1 MLSSLFDKPAEL
13 AGGELSM
20 ITKNYK
26 TATVYDTT
34 LRDGAQSSDVNLGV
48 RDKIEL
54 LKVLDDFGVDY
65 AELGWPASNEKD
77 MEVFLEASK
86 LKLKNAKVV
95 AFGSTKRF
103 GIKAEDD
110 ANLRAIISS
119 KAKTACIFGKTW
131 IDHIEKQLKITPEEN
146 LAAIEDSIMFLRKN
160 NMKVFYDLEHF
171 FDGFKDNKSYALK
184 CIKTAANAGAEAIV
198 MCDTNGGTLPD
209 ELGKIV
215 SEVKD
220 FMKKNKINAE
230 LGIHCHDD
238 SGCGVANT
246 LKAVS
251 LGCTHVQGTINGF
264 GERCGNANLCSI
276 IPDLVLK
283 MNVKLPKIKL
293 SRLENISSIAFT
305 LANRK
310 QNIHQPYV
318 GKNAFAHKGGVHV
331 DAVMKGASYEH
342 INPELVGNKREII
355 LSELSGRA
363 NIVEVAK
370 KFGISLDKKDP
381 KALAMLKEVEVMEK
395 KGYDIGSLEAEQY
408 LLTKKYFG
416 KYKDFFK
423 ISTWRIMSEQR
434 NGELS
439 ECVLT
444 GFVDGKD
451 RQVVAP
457 VKGGP
462 VDATFT
468 ALRKMVATS
477 YKNIE
482 NVKLI
487 NYKVMIAEDSGAE
500 SSVRVYIEF
509 KSNGDEWG
517 CVGVSTNIL
526 EASLEAIEKGF
537 RYFLL
542 KYG

>member
-1 MLSSLFDKPAEL
+1 
-13 AGGELSM
+13 M
-20 ITKNYK
+20 ITI
-26 TATVYDTT
+26 YDTT
-34 LRDGAQSSDVNLGV
+34 LRDGAQSSDVNLGA

-54 LKVLDDFGVDY
+54 LKALDELGVDY
-65 AELGWPASNEKD
+65 IELGWPASNEKD

-103 GIKAEDD
+103 GIKAEEDS
-110 ANLRAIISS
+110 NLRAIINS
-119 KAKTACIFGKTW
+119 KAKVACIFGKTW
-131 IDHIEKQLKITPEEN
+131 SDHIEKQLRITPEEN
-146 LAAIEDSIMFLRKN
+146 LAVIEDSIKFLRKN
-160 NMKVFYDLEHF
+160 KMQVFYDLEHF
-171 FDGFKDNKSYALK
+171 FDGYMDSKSYALR
-184 CIKTAANAGAEAIV
+184 CIKTAANAGAEAII
-198 MCDTNGGTLPD
+198 MCDTNGGTLP
-209 ELGKIV
+209 EEIGRIV
-215 SEVKD
+215 SEVTD
-220 FMKKNKINAE
+220 FTKKNGIKSE

-264 GERCGNANLCSI
+264 GERCGNANLCAI

-283 MNVKLPKIKL
+283 MDAKLPKIKL
-293 SRLENISSIAFT
+293 SRLENTSSIAYT
-305 LANRK
+305 LANKRP
-310 QNIHQPYV
+310 NIHQPYV

-363 NIVEVAK
+363 NVVEVSR
-370 KFGISLDKKDP
+370 KFGFDVDKKDP
-381 KALAMLKEVEVMEK
+381 RAVEMLKEVELMEK
-395 KGYDIGSLEAEQY
+395 RGYDIGSLDAEQY
-408 LLTKKYFG
+408 LLAQKYFG
-416 KYKDFFK
+416 SKKEIFR
-423 ISTWRIMSEQR
+423 ISTWKVMSEQK
-434 NGELS
+434 NGEYS

-468 ALRKMVATS
+468 ALKKMIATNRKE
-477 YKNIE
+477 IE
-482 NVKLI
+482 KVKLI
-487 NYKVMIAEDSGAE
+487 NYKVMIAQDQGAE

-509 KSNGDEWG
+509 KNNGDEWG
-517 CVGVSTNIL
+517 CVGVSANIL
-526 EASLEAIEKGF
+526 EASLEAIRKGF
-537 RYFLL
+537 TYFLW
-542 KYG
+542 KS